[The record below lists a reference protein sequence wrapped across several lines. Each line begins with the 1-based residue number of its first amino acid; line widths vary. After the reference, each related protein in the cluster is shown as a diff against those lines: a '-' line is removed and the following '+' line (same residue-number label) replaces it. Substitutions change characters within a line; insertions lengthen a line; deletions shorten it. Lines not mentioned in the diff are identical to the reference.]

1 MWHSP
6 SGMLR
11 WSLLAVAY
19 ASMAALA
26 LFVSEF
32 WFDRPAWAHPEPW
45 FDMPKS
51 VAHVYSAALGI
62 ALGGLVVVVTRRLV
76 ERATWAQE
84 LARALKPFA
93 RDLTGTGIV
102 VVAVLSSVGEEFLF
116 RGLLEPWLG
125 LWLQAVLFGLLHQM
139 RGPSRWAWAVWAGI
153 VGLLF
158 GVLFVPTGSFV
169 GPILAHA
176 VINGFNLNYLQSHDP
191 ELPRRGL
198 GGLLGQRSRA

>member
-1 MWHSP
+1 
-6 SGMLR
+6 MLR
-11 WSLLAVAY
+11 WSLLAAAY

-26 LFVSEF
+26 LLVSEF
-32 WFDRPAWAHPEPW
+32 WFDRPAWVHPEPW
-45 FDMPKS
+45 FELPKS
-51 VAHVYSAALGI
+51 VAHVYSAALGV
-62 ALGGLVVVVTRRLV
+62 ALGGLVVVITRRLV
-76 ERATWAQE
+76 ERVAWAQE

-102 VVAVLSSVGEEFLF
+102 VIALLSSVGEEFLF

-125 LWLQAVLFGLLHQM
+125 VWLQAVLFGLLHQM

-158 GVLFVPTGSFV
+158 GMVFVATGSIV
-169 GPILAHA
+169 GPIVAHA

-191 ELPRRGL
+191 EPPRRGL